1 MRLSYFQFLPL
12 SDFPHLKSA
21 NIKIASSIFPF
32 INSDLL
38 LTLSNQIYHKRIKK
52 STVRKKLR
60 KSIGRREVLTF
71 EPVKNRAKP
80 KKRYSKSQEAVI

>member
-1 MRLSYFQFLPL
+1 MNLLKIPICYF
-12 SDFPHLKSA
+12 
-21 NIKIASSIFPF
+21 
-32 INSDLL
+32 
-38 LTLSNQIYHKRIKK
+38 TLSNQIYHKRIEE

-60 KSIGRREVLTF
+60 KSIGRRGVLTF